1 MNSFPLPD
9 VVRLND
15 RLSCYPSS
23 TRPMNTLTCNLLLL
37 LLWVKTCNSSL
48 HNTYNT
54 KMLENYN
61 WFWIKLKINVSK
73 TINFCV
79 FRWIGLYR
87 SILILSFSHT
97 YRVIILEYEWSEIVK
112 LKKKKKKTLW
122 CCLVAKFKSTRNFLE
137 FKNKKD
143 IHSRPINRWKV
154 KLIIFNI

>member
-112 LKKKKKKTLW
+112 LKKKKKKRCGAVWLPN
-122 CCLVAKFKSTRNFLE
+122 LKALE
-137 FKNKKD
+137 IFWNSKIRRIYIQD
-143 IHSRPINRWKV
+143 Q
-154 KLIIFNI
+154 LIDEK